1 MNGASTRSRRSPGFS
16 GAHLRPATRLA
27 ARRAA
32 LIADESERF
41 FSLPPTLRSRLVGQQ
56 IRSAFRNSDMAAR
69 ADANTGH
76 GRQDKLRVRAILE
89 DGYLSVSVDMYDS
102 DDYKRFRRLSLR
114 KLGAQQM
121 RSGGLRPLLL
131 RGTVR
136 GEKENLVSEVW
147 ANQRRS

>member
-56 IRSAFRNSDMAAR
+56 IRSAFRNSDWLPALMSIPVTVVKI
-69 ADANTGH
+69 NY
-76 GRQDKLRVRAILE
+76 VLE
-89 DGYLSVSVDMYDS
+89 LY
-102 DDYKRFRRLSLR
+102 
-114 KLGAQQM
+114 
-121 RSGGLRPLLL
+121 
-131 RGTVR
+131 
-136 GEKENLVSEVW
+136 
-147 ANQRRS
+147 